1 MEPKISTRIDMAIAY
16 LKANRKIRFQKE
28 VAERMGVDVNTVSRA
43 KSGGNYNPESFA
55 MRFNAA
61 FDFIFSN
68 EWLLKGEGDMLANKT
83 KAPALPAHPSIIPGP
98 SAPSISAATA
108 DATVTS
114 EPATIPPWADS
125 LIQLATDNTVAIQ
138 NLRSEIA
145 DLRAT
150 LIKITQMYNLAPEAL
165 PMAAENHK
173 NK

>member
-1 MEPKISTRIDMAIAY
+1 MAIAY

-68 EWLLKGEGDMLANKT
+68 EWLLKGKGDMLADK
-83 KAPALPAHPSIIPGP
+83 PELALPAHPSVIPGP
-98 SAPSISAATA
+98 RAHASARQPQPPP
-108 DATVTS
+108 
-114 EPATIPPWADS
+114 EPIPAWADS

-138 NLRSEIA
+138 DLRREIA

-165 PMAAENHK
+165 PMAAENQTK
-173 NK
+173 

>member
-68 EWLLKGEGDMLANKT
+68 EWLLKGEGDMLANKAE
-83 KAPALPAHPSIIPGP
+83 APALPAHPSIIPGP
-98 SAPSISAATA
+98 SAPRVSAPAPATPEPIPSWA
-108 DATVTS
+108 DA
-114 EPATIPPWADS
+114 
-125 LIQLATDNTVAIQ
+125 LIQLASDNAVAIQ
-138 NLRSEIA
+138 NLRSEVA
-145 DLRAT
+145 ELRAV

-173 NK
+173 SK

>member
-1 MEPKISTRIDMAIAY
+1 MAIAY

-83 KAPALPAHPSIIPGP
+83 EAPALPAHPSVIPDP
-98 SAPSISAATA
+98 RARASARQPQPPP
-108 DATVTS
+108 
-114 EPATIPPWADS
+114 EPIPAWADS
-125 LIQLATDNTVAIQ
+125 LIQLTTDNTVAIQ
-138 NLRSEIA
+138 NLRREIA

-173 NK
+173 TK

>member
-1 MEPKISTRIDMAIAY
+1 MAIAY

-83 KAPALPAHPSIIPGP
+83 EAPALPAHPSIIP
-98 SAPSISAATA
+98 SAPSISAATTG
-108 DATVTS
+108 ATVTS
-114 EPATIPPWADS
+114 EPATIPSWADA
-125 LIQLATDNTVAIQ
+125 LIQLASDNAVAIQ

-173 NK
+173 SK